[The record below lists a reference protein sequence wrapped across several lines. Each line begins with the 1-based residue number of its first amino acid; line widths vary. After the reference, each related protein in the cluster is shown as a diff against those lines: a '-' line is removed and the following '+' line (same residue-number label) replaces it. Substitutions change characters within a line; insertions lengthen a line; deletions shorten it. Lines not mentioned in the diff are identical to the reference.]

1 MVAFSD
7 VGRRVLVGWTGSREA
22 ARALNDAIPLMR
34 GAEIVSV
41 LSLEKPS
48 EGATI
53 PTPPPDVVAHL
64 NRTPTASPRTTSKV
78 LDKVGTADVLRRRA
92 AQMQAD
98 LLVMGGLEPSR
109 PPAQSSQPHHAL
121 DLAIDGMPRAAVAL
135 RSRRIRSSDCKAS
148 CARQDGNLMDAGHQV
163 TLTLQ
168 PSELPRFDA
177 LFQRGVRV
185 LALCGR
191 SVHQFLTDELGLAP
205 EYVRD
210 RVSTVFLDGDVLD
223 DLEKA
228 VLRAGS
234 TLALSAAMPGVVG
247 AALRRGGYYAA
258 MRGSI
263 TRDSELASGAEF
275 VTAVVTVKLFNLLLK
290 EVGPTLL
297 ERGIVLDA
305 REVQEALGAAA
316 SRAELPQGGDVLLRC
331 KVAPSGQSA
340 ST

>member
-1 MVAFSD
+1 
-7 VGRRVLVGWTGSREA
+7 
-22 ARALNDAIPLMR
+22 
-34 GAEIVSV
+34 
-41 LSLEKPS
+41 
-48 EGATI
+48 
-53 PTPPPDVVAHL
+53 
-64 NRTPTASPRTTSKV
+64 
-78 LDKVGTADVLRRRA
+78 
-92 AQMQAD
+92 
-98 LLVMGGLEPSR
+98 
-109 PPAQSSQPHHAL
+109 
-121 DLAIDGMPRAAVAL
+121 
-135 RSRRIRSSDCKAS
+135 
-148 CARQDGNLMDAGHQV
+148 MDAGHQV

-258 MRGSI
+258 MRSAI
-263 TRDSELASGAEF
+263 TRDQELASSETEVA
-275 VTAVVTVKLFNLLLK
+275 TALVTVKLFNLLLK
-290 EVGPTLL
+290 DLGPILL
-297 ERGIVLDA
+297 RRGIVLDA
-305 REVQEALGAAA
+305 REV
-316 SRAELPQGGDVLLRC
+316 R
-331 KVAPSGQSA
+331 
-340 ST
+340 